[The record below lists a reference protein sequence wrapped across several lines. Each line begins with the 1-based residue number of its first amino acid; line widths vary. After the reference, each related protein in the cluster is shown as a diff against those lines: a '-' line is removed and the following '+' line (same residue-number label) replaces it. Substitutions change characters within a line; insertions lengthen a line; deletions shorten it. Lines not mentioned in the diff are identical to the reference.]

1 MTDRIEGIVARV
13 RGFME
18 SDVYPLE
25 RHRNPKA
32 FYALLP
38 ELQEKRRKVKELGL
52 WTPQVPVAWGGLG
65 LGLVELG
72 QVMEV
77 LGRSPY
83 GVFVFNCNAPDAG
96 NIEVLISR
104 GDAAQQ
110 QRFLKPLLAGDVRS
124 CFSMTEPE
132 HAGSNPV
139 VMSTAARRDGDDYVI
154 DGHKWFTSAADGA
167 AFAIVMAVTNPDAA
181 SPYERASQIL
191 VPTDT
196 PGFELVRNISVMGEA
211 GEGWGSHSEILY
223 RSCRV
228 PRANLLGEEG
238 GGFAIAQERLA
249 AGRIHHCMRWMG
261 ICARA
266 FEMMCERA
274 ATRQLKAGTPLASK
288 QTVHNWIAESRAE
301 ISAARLMILD
311 TASKIDRDGPDA
323 ARLEI
328 SLIKF
333 FAAGVLHR
341 VLDRAVQAHGA
352 LGMTDDTLLSFWVR
366 HERGSRIYD
375 GPDEVHKSR
384 VARMILRE
392 YGLKLHD

>member
-1 MTDRIEGIVARV
+1 MADRIEGILERV
-13 RGFME
+13 RAFME
-18 SDVYPLE
+18 SDVVPLE
-25 RHRNPKA
+25 AHKNMKA
-32 FYALLP
+32 FYALEPL
-38 ELQEKRRKVKELGL
+38 LKEKRAKVKEMGL
-52 WTPQVPVAWGGLG
+52 WTPQVPREWGGLG
-65 LGLVELG
+65 LSLHELG
-72 QVMEV
+72 RVMEV
-77 LGRSPY
+77 LGRSPH
-83 GVFVFNCNAPDAG
+83 GLFVFNCNAPDAG
-96 NIEVLISR
+96 NIEVLISQ
-104 GDAAQQ
+104 GTPAQQ
-110 QRFLKPLLAGDVRS
+110 ERFLEPLLAGEIRS

-139 VMSTAARRDGDDYVI
+139 VMSTTAVRDGDDYVI

-167 AFAIVMAVTNPDAA
+167 AFAIVMAVTNPEAE
-181 SPYERASQIL
+181 SPYARASQVL

-196 PGFELVRNISVMGEA
+196 PGFELVRNIPVMGEA
-211 GEGWGSHSEILY
+211 GEGWGSHSEIRY
-223 RSCRV
+223 VKCRV
-228 PRANLLGEEG
+228 PRANLLGAEG
-238 GGFAIAQERLA
+238 AGFAIAQERLA

-261 ICARA
+261 ICGRA

-274 ATRQLKAGTPLASK
+274 ATRRLRADTMLASK

-301 ISAARLMILD
+301 IQAARLMILD
-311 TASKIDRDGPDA
+311 TAAKIDREGEEA

-333 FAAGVLHR
+333 FAAGVLMR

-392 YGLKLHD
+392 YGLKLSD